1 MLWFKERK
9 RVMFKTITA
18 ISTPR
23 GEGAI
28 GIVRIS
34 GSDAFDILEKIFVSK
49 SPNKQVKGLKHFS
62 LNYGYI
68 YDSEVLIDEVL
79 VAIMKKPN
87 TFTKENMVEIQCH
100 GGFLVTQKIL
110 EVTIKYGAILA
121 EPGEFTKR
129 AFLNGRI
136 TLEQAESVMDLIH
149 STSER
154 AMSNSISTLQGKLS
168 ERISE
173 IKTKLVDVISHVNV
187 VIDYPEEGIDEPLPS
202 NLYDNLNSAK
212 DSIESLLATYQK
224 GKKIKEGIKTAI
236 IGKPNV
242 GKSSILNALL
252 KEERAIVTH
261 IAGTTRDIIEEVIN
275 IHGIPLKLIDTAG
288 IRETKDLVE
297 QMGIDKSMQALESAD
312 LILFVVD
319 LSREFEA
326 DERALLESLDVSKT
340 IIVMNKSDL
349 EQKLDRSLIE
359 STFKKVTISAI
370 AEDGLEELE
379 KIIYEL
385 ILQEKIEAKMDEI
398 LIDNIR
404 HKTALEKSLL
414 GVNQVQ
420 ETIENGF
427 PLDLIAI
434 DLKDAI
440 DGLSEITGEITN
452 EDILDN
458 IFKKFCVGK

>member
-1 MLWFKERK
+1 
-9 RVMFKTITA
+9 MFKTITA

-34 GSDAFDILEKIFVSK
+34 GSDAFDILKKIFKLKVLTK
-49 SPNKQVKGLKHFS
+49 SVDNLKNFS

-68 YDSEVLIDEVL
+68 YDGERLIDEVL

-121 EPGEFTKR
+121 EQGEFTKR

-136 TLEQAESVMDLIH
+136 SLEQAESIMDLIH
-149 STSER
+149 STSDR
-154 AMSNSISTLQGKLS
+154 SMSNSISTLQGKLS
-168 ERISE
+168 EKISE
-173 IKTKLVDVISHVNV
+173 IKTQLLDVISHVNV
-187 VIDYPEEGIDEPLPS
+187 VIDYPEEGIDEPLPE
-202 NLYDNLNSAK
+202 NLYQNLGFAK
-212 DSIESLLATYQK
+212 KSIESLLLTYQK

-261 IAGTTRDIIEEVIN
+261 IPGTTRDIIEENIH
-275 IHGIPLKLIDTAG
+275 IHGISLKLIDTAG
-288 IRETKDLVE
+288 IRETDDIIE
-297 QMGIDKSMQALESAD
+297 QMGIDKSMIALESAD
-312 LILFVVD
+312 LVLFIVD
-319 LSREFEA
+319 LSREFET

-349 EQKLDRSLIE
+349 KLYLDLKLIQE
-359 STFKKVTISAI
+359 KYKKVTISAI
-370 AEDGLEELE
+370 QENGLEQLE
-379 KIIYEL
+379 KTIYEL
-385 ILQEKIEAKMDEI
+385 ILNEKIEAKMDDI

-414 GVNQVQ
+414 GIKQVQ
-420 ETIENGF
+420 ETISNGF